1 MWELMQAAADSTV
14 VVPGP
19 GAPQPSV
26 RQRSSQWMNQHPVTS
41 MIVRRVLLGVV
52 TIVMISI
59 IVFAATLVI
68 PGNAATAILGRNAQ
82 PAKVKELEAE
92 LGLNEPVVSRFLNWA
107 GDAIHGDFG
116 NSLGEGQ
123 SATSKE
129 AGPEN
134 SVTSIAKDRLG
145 NSAVLV
151 AAAAIISTLLGLLA
165 GVYAAYRRDGFF
177 DTVGSVV
184 SLVASALPE
193 FVVAIFCVL
202 LFATSVFTWFP
213 AISVLE
219 PGQSILSEPEKLVLP
234 VLALVIVVTPY
245 MFRMTRGA
253 MIEAL
258 DSDYV
263 EFARM
268 KGASTARVAFRH
280 ALPNALPPIIQVV
293 GLNLLFLAGGIVLVE
308 AIFNF
313 PGIGSL
319 LVASI
324 NGRNVNMIQYIV
336 ILLAVFYV
344 LLNIITDVL
353 VLLATPRRRYPR

>member
-1 MWELMQAAADSTV
+1 MEAGQIS
-14 VVPGP
+14 PGLEP
-19 GAPQPSV
+19 KASGRGGFSRALAERPI
-26 RQRSSQWMNQHPVTS
+26 TA
-41 MIVRRVLLGVV
+41 MIVRRSLLGLL
-52 TIVMISI
+52 TIVMIAI
-59 IVFAATLVI
+59 IVYAATTVI
-68 PGNAATAILGRNAQ
+68 PGDAATAILGNTATPGRVE
-82 PAKVKELEAE
+82 KLRAE
-92 LGLNEPVVSRFLNWA
+92 LGLDEPVLTRFWNWA
-107 GDAIHGDFG
+107 TDAIQLDFG
-116 NSLGEGQ
+116 NSLSGGVAQTQVGQTAESTPVTALVGERIG
-123 SATSKE
+123 
-129 AGPEN
+129 N
-134 SVTSIAKDRLG
+134 SV
-145 NSAVLV
+145 VLV
-151 AAAAIISTLLGLLA
+151 AAAAIISTILGLIT

-177 DTVGSVV
+177 DTVGSVI

-213 AISVLE
+213 AISVLA
-219 PGQSILSEPEKLVLP
+219 PGASILSEPEKLVLP

-268 KGASTARVAFRH
+268 KGASTTQIAFRH

-308 AIFNF
+308 AIFTF
-313 PGIGSL
+313 PGIGLL
-319 LVASI
+319 LVEAI
-324 NGRNVNMIQYIV
+324 NGRDVPTIQYIV

-344 LLNIITDVL
+344 ALNIVTDVL
-353 VLLATPRRRYPR
+353 VLLVTPRRRYPR